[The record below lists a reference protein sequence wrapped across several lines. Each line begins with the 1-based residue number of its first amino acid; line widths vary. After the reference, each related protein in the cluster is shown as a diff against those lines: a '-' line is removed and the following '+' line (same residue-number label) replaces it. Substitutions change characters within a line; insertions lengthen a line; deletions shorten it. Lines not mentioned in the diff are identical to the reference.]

1 MPLLS
6 NSGSI
11 GLDTSGDH
19 ESIGGTENVQGFSA
33 FVGKSG
39 VYVFNLVIVLYF
51 SSWADMVGSFGGVR
65 RMGSNSIQDGEEKGA
80 AMIESRDGCS
90 LTTLRALPGRSLHT
104 TDHRDNHCGSMAGMK
119 PWYC

>member
-19 ESIGGTENVQGFSA
+19 ESIGGTEIVQGFSA

-39 VYVFNLVIVLYF
+39 VYVFNLVIACISRLGQTWWAVLVE
-51 SSWADMVGSFGGVR
+51 SEEWAPVQFKTVR
-65 RMGSNSIQDGEEKGA
+65 KKEQ
-80 AMIESRDGCS
+80 
-90 LTTLRALPGRSLHT
+90 L
-104 TDHRDNHCGSMAGMK
+104 
-119 PWYC
+119 

>member
-19 ESIGGTENVQGFSA
+19 ESIGGTENVQDFSA

-51 SSWADMVGSFGGVR
+51 SSWADMVGRHGGQFWWSSKNGLQFNSR
-65 RMGSNSIQDGEEKGA
+65 R
-80 AMIESRDGCS
+80 
-90 LTTLRALPGRSLHT
+90 
-104 TDHRDNHCGSMAGMK
+104 
-119 PWYC
+119 